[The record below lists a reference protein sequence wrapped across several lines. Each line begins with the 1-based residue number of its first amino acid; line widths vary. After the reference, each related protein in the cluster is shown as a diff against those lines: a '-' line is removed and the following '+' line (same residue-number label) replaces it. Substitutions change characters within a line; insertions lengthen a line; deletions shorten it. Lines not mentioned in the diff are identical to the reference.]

1 MDGIFPGVGLFFGVL
16 AVIFVANVSVVA
28 MGIPFLSITLGI
40 AFLGWVVWG
49 IAALV
54 AGAVRG

>member
-16 AVIFVANVSVVA
+16 AVIFVANVGVIA
-28 MGIPFLSITLGI
+28 MGIPFLSIALAI
-40 AFLGWVVWG
+40 AFLGWIVWG

-54 AGAVRG
+54 AGAVRR

>member
-16 AVIFVANVSVVA
+16 AVIFVANLGVVA
-28 MGIPFLSITLGI
+28 MGIPLLSISLAI
-40 AFLGWVVWG
+40 AFLGWIVWG

-54 AGAVRG
+54 ARAVRR

>member
-16 AVIFVANVSVVA
+16 VIIFVANVGVVA

-40 AFLGWVVWG
+40 AFLGWIVWG
-49 IAALV
+49 IAVLV
-54 AGAVRG
+54 AGGMRR